1 MMVLKSVLA
10 GTFKLDGGA
19 MFGVVPKRIWSKLM
33 QPDANNLCDWVMR
46 CLYVE
51 DRHHRILIDTGM
63 GNKQDTK
70 FFSYYEPG
78 GFRTLQAALNHHL
91 IDPESITDVILTHL
105 HFDHV
110 GGALFYDEAGNPAAS
125 LPSATHW
132 THKEQWDLAVKPN
145 AREKASFLPE
155 NFMPLL
161 AQDRIRFLQDGDSPF
176 PSIEFIRVDGHTRA
190 MVLPL
195 IHAGPD
201 KKLLFTA
208 DLFPSVHHLA
218 LPYIM
223 AYDMQ
228 PLVTLA
234 EKELLLNRCI
244 EEKIDLYFEHDID
257 HEVASLKRTETGK
270 VVAAAFTTLEE
281 WGVKTG

>member
-1 MMVLKSVLA
+1 MVMKSVVA

-33 QPDANNLCDWVMR
+33 PPDANNLCNWVMR
-46 CLYVE
+46 CLYME
-51 DRHHRILIDTGM
+51 DRHQRILIDTGM
-63 GNKQDTK
+63 GDKQDPK

-78 GFRTLQAALNHHL
+78 GFRSLQAALIHHQ

-110 GGALFYDEAGNPAAS
+110 GGALYYDETQKPLAS
-125 LPSATHW
+125 LPSATYW

-161 AQDRIRFLQDGDSPF
+161 TQDRIRFLQDGDSPF
-176 PSIEFIRVDGHTRA
+176 PSVEFIRVDGHTRA

-195 IHAGPD
+195 IHAGRD
-201 KKLLFTA
+201 KKILFTA
-208 DLFPSVHHLA
+208 DLFPSIHHLH

-228 PLVTLA
+228 PLVTLQ
-234 EKELLLNRCI
+234 EKESLLNRCI
-244 EEKIDLYFEHDID
+244 DEKIDLFFEHDML
-257 HEVASLKRTETGK
+257 HEVASLKRNETGK
-270 VVAAAFTTLEE
+270 VVVDAFTTLEA
-281 WGVKTG
+281 WSVRT

>member
-1 MMVLKSVLA
+1 MVMKSVVA

-33 QPDANNLCDWVMR
+33 PPDSNNLCNWVMR
-46 CLYVE
+46 CLYME
-51 DRHHRILIDTGM
+51 DRHQRILIDTGM
-63 GNKQDTK
+63 GDKQDPK

-78 GFRTLQAALNHHL
+78 GFRSLPAALIHHQ
-91 IDPESITDVILTHL
+91 IDPETITDVILTHL

-110 GGALFYDEAGNPAAS
+110 GGALYYDETQKPLAS
-125 LPSATHW
+125 LPSATYW

-161 AQDRIRFLQDGDSPF
+161 TQDKIRFLQDGDSPF
-176 PSIEFIRVDGHTRA
+176 PSVEFIRVDGHTTA

-201 KKLLFTA
+201 KKILFTA
-208 DLFPSVHHLA
+208 DLFPSIHHLH

-228 PLVTLA
+228 PLVTLK
-234 EKELLLNRCI
+234 EKEGLLSRCI
-244 EEKIDLYFEHDID
+244 DERIDLFFEHDLE
-257 HEVASLKRTETGK
+257 HEVASLKRNETGK
-270 VVAAAFTTLEE
+270 VVVDAFTTLEA
-281 WGVKTG
+281 WSVRT

>member
-1 MMVLKSVLA
+1 MILKSVVA

-33 QPDANNLCDWVMR
+33 PPDDNNLCSWVMR

-51 DRHHRILIDTGM
+51 DRHQRILIDTGM
-63 GNKQDTK
+63 GDKQDPK

-78 GFRTLQAALNHHL
+78 GFRSLPEALIHQQ
-91 IDPESITDVILTHL
+91 IEPESVTDVILTHL

-110 GGALFYDEAGNPAAS
+110 GGALYYDEARKPLAS
-125 LPSATHW
+125 LPSATFW

-161 AQDRIRFLQDGDSPF
+161 DQDKIRFLQDGDSPF
-176 PSIEFIRVDGHTRA
+176 PSVEFIRVDGHTRA

-195 IHAGPD
+195 IHAGMD
-201 KKLLFTA
+201 KKIIFTA
-208 DLFPSVHHLA
+208 DLFPSIHHLS

-228 PLVTLA
+228 PLVTLQ
-234 EKELLLNRCI
+234 EKETLLNRCI
-244 EEKIDLYFEHDID
+244 DEKIDLFFEHDSG
-257 HEVASLKRTETGK
+257 HEVASLKKNEAGK
-270 VVAAAFTTLEE
+270 VVVDAITTLEA
-281 WGVKTG
+281 WSVRT